1 MTLEVGAFELR
12 DPLPEMHEPRLLLTL
27 RPWIDVGS
35 VGTMT
40 LAWIEE
46 AWGAEPIGQL
56 VRPGR
61 YYDFTRYRPM
71 LYRRDGQ
78 RQVSVPNTALQH
90 ARAGGR
96 DWLTMHALEPHS
108 HGDEYV
114 EAIMEL
120 IQHLGVTEYT
130 LLGSMYAPVPHTR
143 PPVTSGGA
151 TGDDLRAR
159 LYGAGVKESNY
170 EGPTTILALLSALA
184 QEQGIETATVVMQ
197 LPAYAQIER
206 DYRGLHSMLGLL
218 NRAYGFE
225 FNLGP
230 VEEEA
235 RRQGT
240 AVDESVRDDPR
251 LQAWV
256 TELETM
262 YDAVAA
268 SAGEEPATPLS
279 PGLESFLR
287 EVEQRWTEGD
297 PPSGA

>member
-1 MTLEVGAFELR
+1 
-12 DPLPEMHEPRLLLTL
+12 
-27 RPWIDVGS
+27 
-35 VGTMT
+35 
-40 LAWIEE
+40 
-46 AWGAEPIGQL
+46 
-56 VRPGR
+56 
-61 YYDFTRYRPM
+61 
-71 LYRRDGQ
+71 
-78 RQVSVPNTALQH
+78 
-90 ARAGGR
+90 
-96 DWLTMHALEPHS
+96 
-108 HGDEYV
+108 
-114 EAIMEL
+114 
-120 IQHLGVTEYT
+120 
-130 LLGSMYAPVPHTR
+130 
-143 PPVTSGGA
+143 
-151 TGDDLRAR
+151 
-159 LYGAGVKESNY
+159 
-170 EGPTTILALLSALA
+170 
-184 QEQGIETATVVMQ
+184 MQ

-235 RRQGT
+235 ARQGT

-268 SAGEEPATPLS
+268 SAGDEPATPLS

-297 PPSGA
+297 PPQ